1 MQTLIYGLLQ
11 APDFA
16 VVAQVTALMLL
27 FLGLWHLNKKT
38 YQRTSGLIIS
48 RLGTMPLS
56 RLNRPDLFLTVAVT
70 TYAVTHGHGFVALAL
85 VAITTLGLL
94 IKMKLTGA

>member
-1 MQTLIYGLLQ
+1 
-11 APDFA
+11 
-16 VVAQVTALMLL
+16 
-27 FLGLWHLNKKT
+27 
-38 YQRTSGLIIS
+38 
-48 RLGTMPLS
+48 MPLS